1 MPSDRDG
8 LSRQLRALR
17 KLVPLRDTYKPLT
30 ENPPRSVWTNY
41 TVEIM
46 NAAMKVLSGS
56 LSGQSV
62 RIPRKLLIGRAED
75 CDLRLE
81 SDFVSNYHCILL
93 LDKYTLQL
101 RDLGSK
107 NGTLVNGCRVGTS
120 AIILLHN
127 DTISIGEVTLL
138 IDLTPEVPEP
148 IGSPPEAESSSTR
161 SDGTVFSDR
170 NGIRSDIAEFVPP
183 TVSKPELPSAFPPG
197 FRPGRPFSP
206 QGGRQWLN

>member
-1 MPSDRDG
+1 MS
-8 LSRQLRALR
+8 SQFALGESSSWR
-17 KLVPLRDTYKPLT
+17 RDTYKPLI
-30 ENPPRSVWTNY
+30 ENPTRSVWTNY
-41 TVEIM
+41 TDEIM

-75 CDLRLE
+75 CDLRLA
-81 SDFVSNYHCILL
+81 SDFVSNYHCMLL
-93 LDKYTLQL
+93 LDEYTLQL

-127 DTISIGEVTLL
+127 DTVSIGEVTLL

-148 IGSPPEAESSSTR
+148 IGSRPEAESSSTR
-161 SDGTVFSDR
+161 SDGGVFLDGAIER
-170 NGIRSDIAEFVPP
+170 
-183 TVSKPELPSAFPPG
+183 
-197 FRPGRPFSP
+197 FSP
-206 QGGRQWLN
+206 APDPVDPPLQKEDGNG

>member
-1 MPSDRDG
+1 VLGHSW
-8 LSRQLRALR
+8 SRT
-17 KLVPLRDTYKPLT
+17 PDTYKPLT

-41 TVEIM
+41 TDEIM

-62 RIPRKLLIGRAED
+62 RLSRKLLIGRAED

-93 LDKYTLQL
+93 LDEYTLQL

-107 NGTLVNGCRVGTS
+107 NGTHVNGCRVGTS

-127 DTISIGEVTLL
+127 DTMSIGEVTLL
-138 IDLTPEVPEP
+138 IDLTPEAPES
-148 IGSPPEAESSSTR
+148 IGSPTKVGSSSTR
-161 SDGTVFSDR
+161 SDGAVLFDGDR
-170 NGIRSDIAEFVPP
+170 IRADGAVIIPP
-183 TVSKPELPSAFPPG
+183 TVSRQDLTSASPPA
-197 FRPGRPFSP
+197 PDPVDPP
-206 QGGRQWLN
+206 QQREDGNG